1 MTNFIEQKRFIKY
14 WLVIFALHLS
24 LLLFAVWNVYAVRR
38 LAPEPPEVY
47 VTNDLIFNLS
57 FLVGMTLFGASLV
70 FGKTLSGFVRSL
82 VFSLLIAFIGL
93 FVLFAVNSFYFLLWF
108 IIGLSGMEI
117 HLFRFQ
123 KALEK
128 N

>member
-108 IIGLSGMEI
+108 IIGLSGMGI

>member
-24 LLLFAVWNVYAVRR
+24 LLLFAVWNIYAVRR

-108 IIGLSGMEI
+108 IIGLAGMGI